1 MAGVKTFVNKAPST
15 ISVSLFVR
23 QGDNPANQAGT
34 TSFDLKSGET
44 KKVQYGNSSDVFVN
58 GYSLVAGFSGDV
70 FNQDATVTAR
80 GSSLDNQWNTNSIFE
95 INFSNNAF
103 TINAHN

>member
-1 MAGVKTFVNKAPST
+1 MSAAKTFTNHAPST

-44 KKVQYGNSSDVFVN
+44 KKVAYGNSSDIYVN

-70 FNQDATVTAR
+70 FNQDATVTSR

-95 INFSNNAF
+95 INFTQNAF
-103 TINAHN
+103 SINAHN